1 MHPID
6 HNGPCDYSL
15 DDFSLVALDMAELG
29 NALMRARVARGLTL
43 QDAERDTRISRRY
56 LEGLEAEDFDVFPA
70 PVYSRAFLRTY
81 AQYLGL
87 DAAELLRL
95 FPQQALE
102 PEIRPLPELSKPD
115 APAFSINWVL
125 AGVAVLLLLGAGLL
139 LYRSGSG
146 GEEASPPERP
156 VSAVEGVTEEAAP
169 GEVDL
174 APVSPVARPVGPVT
188 PGEVPDLQSVDMDS
202 ALAAL
207 READINYVVIEV
219 NNDQVPEG
227 LVIQQDPA
235 PGTKAEPDTS
245 VTLVVSR
252 GG

>member
-1 MHPID
+1 
-6 HNGPCDYSL
+6 L
-15 DDFSLVALDMAELG
+15 LVVLDMAELG

-43 QDAERDTRISRRY
+43 EDVERDTRISGRY
-56 LEGLEAEDFDVFPA
+56 LEALEAEDFDTFPA
-70 PVYSRAFLRTY
+70 TVYTRAFLRTY

-95 FPQQALE
+95 FPQQGLE

-115 APAFSINWVL
+115 APAFSINWFV
-125 AGVAVLLLLGAGLL
+125 AGAVVLLLLGAGLL

-146 GEEASPPERP
+146 GEEASPPGPP
-156 VSAVEGVTEEAAP
+156 VSAVEGVTEETAP
-169 GEVDL
+169 GEVGL
-174 APVSPVARPVGPVT
+174 TPVPALARPVGPVT
-188 PGEVPDLQSVDMDS
+188 PGEVPDLESVDMDS
-202 ALAAL
+202 ALDAL
-207 READINYVVIEV
+207 QEADINYVVIEV

-235 PGTKAEPDTS
+235 PGTKAEPETS